1 MPCPLRHIRKT
12 RNKCRFM
19 SETAIG
25 GNIDREVATSRIL
38 VPESQLHRRIRK
50 CKRNSLQ
57 EAGAVIGI
65 YIGIETHAFRT
76 IVAGAIGGT
85 IA

>member
-1 MPCPLRHIRKT
+1 MFDPSGHIRKT
-12 RNKCRFM
+12 CGKSRFVGR
-19 SETAIG
+19 TAIG
-25 GNIDREVATSRIL
+25 GNINGEVATSRIL
-38 VPESQLHRRIRK
+38 VPESQLHGSVWK
-50 CKRNSLQ
+50 CKRNGLQ
-57 EAGAVIGI
+57 EVGAVIGI